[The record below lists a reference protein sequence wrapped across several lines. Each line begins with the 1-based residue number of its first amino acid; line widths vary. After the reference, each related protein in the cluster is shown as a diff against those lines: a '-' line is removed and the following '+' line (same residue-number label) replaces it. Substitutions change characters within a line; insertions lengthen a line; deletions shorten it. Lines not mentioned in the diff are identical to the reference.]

1 MKFGAKALIGVST
14 LALAQPVLAQASAQ
28 AEQPSA
34 EAETEADGEM
44 TEMVVVGV
52 RGSIREAVEIERQS
66 VTVVS
71 VITADDEGQFADQN
85 VAESLQRIAGVTINR
100 VEGEGRTIQVRGLN
114 SNFNQVVING
124 AQVGSSDVD
133 GGRSVSLDIISSDLL
148 GGIQVAK
155 SLTPDMDQD
164 SLGAQVN
171 LLTLSAFDRDGTTG
185 RLRAEGGLTEYATE
199 PSYRFTGDFTTKLLD
214 DTLGIAVAATYSLR
228 NIQSEEVRSPDP
240 NACCAIVSGRPTA
253 VPLGDSR
260 LPATTN
266 PILVPRIVDQR
277 LKNNERERIGGTFQ
291 IDYRPDDDNRWQ
303 LALIG
308 AQLKDDDLR
317 QQNEWEVGQTVI
329 DQPSVRTGSA
339 QYTTRLERQ
348 VFFQNSTDRVYG
360 GNFYGEN
367 TFADVW
373 TISYG
378 ADYSNN
384 RFTLP
389 DGLRGRFAT
398 GNTIP
403 IRVDFDESEAVV
415 TVLNSANLTSAA
427 SAFNQLL
434 IIDERRTDEIWS
446 VFGNIERRFEIGE
459 NEASLKAGAKYRS
472 RTKVIRRGERSVNP
486 TNSTNRPA
494 TTAAGI
500 PQNLGPL
507 SPVRPENTNFPGF
520 FEFPDPAAVR
530 PILEQTRTLLN
541 LQPTDVRRDFDFS
554 EDVLSAYV
562 QGQIEFGSNIT
573 LIGGVRM
580 ERTEFVS
587 SGLVAETIERDGIDL
602 PPPAQ
607 AGPTSVATDRTDFF
621 PSIHLRADLTETLVG
636 RLSYSR
642 GQVRP
647 TFGDARNFQEIET
660 IQVTQNGQVQTIER
674 ILDGGNPLLEP
685 LIADQFDATLG
696 WYPTR
701 LTSFTA
707 AAFYKELNGP
717 FISAQF
723 EGDNVADFGLT
734 PLDPATGVGFS
745 EADTVGNGGSGR
757 LYGVELGVNQFFSG
771 PFEGFFV
778 TGNLTLIEGEARSA
792 VIRNNEALRLEDQA
806 SVVANLSGGFE
817 NDRVTLRLSG
827 TYTGSRIEG
836 VDSETAV
843 LDTIRSPFLI
853 VDANFRFNATE
864 NLQIYL
870 DIVNLTN
877 ELDFRFTRGIDGAGI
892 VDRTS
897 DFGRTFQL
905 GVLLNF

>member
-1 MKFGAKALIGVST
+1 MNFAIKALIGVST
-14 LALAQPVLAQASAQ
+14 FGLTQPLLAQEMAASAQ
-28 AEQPSA
+28 PSEDADAPAEEIIVS
-34 EAETEADGEM
+34 
-44 TEMVVVGV
+44 GV
-52 RGSIREAVEIERQS
+52 RGSIREAVEIERQA

-71 VITADDEGQFADQN
+71 VITADDAGQFADQN

-100 VEGEGRTIQVRGLN
+100 VEGEGRTIQVRGLS

-124 AQVGSSDVD
+124 AQIGSSDVD

-185 RLRAEGGLTEYATE
+185 RFRAEGGLTEYATE
-199 PSYRFTGDFTTKLLD
+199 PSYRFTGDFTTRLMD

-240 NACCAIVSGRPTA
+240 NACCALIRTGGRDVPTA

-260 LPATTN
+260 LPTATA

-277 LKNNERERIGGTFQ
+277 LKNNERERMGGTFQ

-303 LALIG
+303 LTVIG
-308 AQLKDDDLR
+308 AQIKDADLR

-329 DQPSVRTGSA
+329 NQPTVRTGSA

-348 VFFQNSTDRVYG
+348 VFFQDSTDRVYG

-367 TFADVW
+367 TFADTW

-403 IRVDFDESEAVV
+403 IQVDFDESQALV
-415 TVLNSANLTSAA
+415 TVLNPANLTAA
-427 SAFNQLL
+427 GSAFNQLL

-446 VFGNIERRFEIGE
+446 VFGNIERRFAIGE

-486 TNSTNRPA
+486 TNSANRPI

-507 SPVRPENTNFPGF
+507 SPVRPENANFPGF

-530 PILEQTRTLLN
+530 PILEQTGALLN
-541 LQPTDVRRDFDFS
+541 LQPIDVRRDFDFS

-562 QGQIEFGSNIT
+562 QGQIDFGSNVT

-587 SGLVAETIERDGIDL
+587 SGLVAETVERDGVDL
-602 PPPAQ
+602 PPPGQ
-607 AGPTSVATDRTDFF
+607 AGPTSVATQRTDFF
-621 PSIHLRADLTETLVG
+621 PSIHLRADLTDTVVG

-660 IQVTQNGQVQTIER
+660 IQVTQGGQVRTIER

-707 AAFYKELNGP
+707 AAFYKRLNGP

-723 EGDNVADFGLT
+723 EGANVAAFGLT
-734 PLDPATGVGFS
+734 PLDPATGIGFS
-745 EADTVGNGGSGR
+745 EADTVGNGGSGK
-757 LYGVELGVNQFFSG
+757 LYGVELGANQFFSG

-778 TGNLTLIEGEARSA
+778 TGNLTLIKGEARSA

-817 NDRVTLRLSG
+817 NDRVTMRLSG
-827 TYTGSRIEG
+827 TYTGSRLEG
-836 VDSETAV
+836 VDSGTAV

-864 NLQIYL
+864 RLQIYL
-870 DIVNLTN
+870 DIVNITN
-877 ELDFRFTRGIDGAGI
+877 EIDFRFTRGIDGAGI

-905 GVLLNF
+905 GVLMNF